1 MKTTNIYFLIDCS
14 AFMGIRARE
23 KAMQAVRQANRALK
37 LSKAKTA
44 LHIIGYNDKAFLL
57 DTDKPFPMKGNA
69 NLTEGL
75 KLLESI
81 IRYQREYNDNQ
92 TQSIFLWYTS
102 GKSLIGYEKQI
113 EKLFGQKEFAFG
125 LKYAII
131 NHSPTCPE
139 KKRLETFT
147 ENSSRI
153 LYHFSQSR
161 LTSLVKNL
169 SLNKNRRQ
177 PK

>member
-57 DTDKPFPMKGNA
+57 DTDKPFPIKGNA

-81 IRYQREYNDNQ
+81 IRYQREYNGNQ
-92 TQSIFLWYTS
+92 TKSIFLWYTS

-125 LKYAII
+125 LRYAII
-131 NHSPTCPE
+131 NHSPTYPE

-177 PK
+177 TK